1 MAGGTWADKFN
12 VLVSKE
18 LQIEDNKVWKFAI
31 EESKTK
37 GTLQMNV
44 REFKSSETYEGPTKN
59 GFIKGITSKEDIEKI
74 QNSFNEFFE
83 EIKKML

>member
-1 MAGGTWADKFN
+1 MAGNWADKFN
-12 VLVSKE
+12 E
-18 LQIEDNKVWKFAI
+18 LQSNEVRIEENRFWKFTI

-44 REFKSSETYEGPTKN
+44 REFKTSETYEGPTKN
-59 GFIKGITSKEDIEKI
+59 GFIKSITSKEDIEKL
-74 QNSFNEFFE
+74 QNGFNEFFE